1 MKKTY
6 VLDPEE
12 QELLKSFENNEF
24 VSVPNFKSQI
34 RKYSR
39 YAKATLNKQK
49 HINIRISERDLIELK
64 KKACDEGITCQTL
77 ITDIIHKYINGKL
90 KSVFDTR

>member
-34 RKYSR
+34 RKYSL
-39 YAKATLNKQK
+39 TIL
-49 HINIRISERDLIELK
+49 
-64 KKACDEGITCQTL
+64 
-77 ITDIIHKYINGKL
+77 
-90 KSVFDTR
+90 